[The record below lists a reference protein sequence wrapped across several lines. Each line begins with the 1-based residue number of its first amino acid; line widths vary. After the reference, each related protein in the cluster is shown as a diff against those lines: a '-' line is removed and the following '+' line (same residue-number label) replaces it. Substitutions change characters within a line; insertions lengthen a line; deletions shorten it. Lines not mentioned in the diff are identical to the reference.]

1 MEACDAEGSKSR
13 RNPVRHEI
21 HGHSHIPYVPR
32 GREHVFLF
40 ESNGGVPMRR
50 LSIALFAAASTIALT
65 QMASAADLPRKAPP
79 IMPAPVPVADWS
91 GVYVGLEGGYGW
103 GHQNLNAVIPG
114 DPFNVGKAPPWVDD
128 VFFPDVAVPSGK
140 QKGWLFGGFAGAQ
153 KQWGSWV
160 FGIEADFDAAD
171 LKGSGIASATSQFD
185 VVDEFAPGGICHNC
199 LSLTQTVAAASKI
212 DELGSVRGKVGF
224 VLAPDW
230 LIYGTGGLA
239 FAHVKNAF
247 TATEMAE
254 SATDICWTF
263 SSVAAAAGTS
273 MFGWAAG
280 AGVDWKFWHDAGS
293 AWVLG
298 VEYLHYG
305 FGDHTVTFQTTC
317 SSSWWDKF
325 KNDIFVKKTI
335 FSVESRDN
343 RCSQQRWQRVRQ
355 LQRVL

>member
-1 MEACDAEGSKSR
+1 
-13 RNPVRHEI
+13 
-21 HGHSHIPYVPR
+21 
-32 GREHVFLF
+32 
-40 ESNGGVPMRR
+40 MRR
-50 LSIALFAAASTIALT
+50 FTIALVTAVSSIALT
-65 QMASAADLPRKAPP
+65 QIASAADLPRKAPP

-103 GHQNLNAVIPG
+103 GHQNVDAVIPG
-114 DPFNVGKAPPWVDD
+114 DKFNFPDAYEYEFGPTVGEKL
-128 VFFPDVAVPSGK
+128 FFPDVAVPSGK

-153 KQWGSWV
+153 KQWGGWV

-171 LKGSGIASATSQFD
+171 LKGSGINSATNVFD
-185 VVDEFAPGGICHNC
+185 VYIYPGTTCGGC

-239 FAHVKNAF
+239 YAHVKNAF
-247 TATEMAE
+247 TATESYDVTKISMQM
-254 SATDICWTF
+254 DPIF
-263 SSVAAAAGTS
+263 SSVASAAGTS

-305 FGDHTVTFQTTC
+305 FGDQTVTFQTT
-317 SSSWWDKF
+317 SPSTLGKF
-325 KNDIFVKKTI
+325 LGTGGNTFAVTTTERVDTI
-335 FSVESRDN
+335 KGRISYLFSIH
-343 RCSQQRWQRVRQ
+343 
-355 LQRVL
+355 